1 MTSGRGVESRWKCY
15 NISVL
20 ATQPAVYN
28 NIRPGIPCM
37 KLSPLA
43 LGLSLALYAATGY
56 AATTAPAP
64 AVAGTAPAA
73 ASPASVAQ
81 QPADDSDATDATNAD
96 GTRNRRPGKVKQLGV
111 VSVTAALDE
120 ARNSLSPDTGSSQ
133 YVITA
138 QNIQALPLGD
148 ATPMNQVLL
157 QAPGV
162 VQDSYGQLH
171 VRGDHAN
178 LQYRIN
184 GVMIPESISGFGQTL
199 DARTI
204 QSVTLLDGAL
214 PAQYGER
221 TAAVIDLTTK
231 SGSDLGNG
239 GSVGITGGSFG
250 TVNPNASFW
259 GHSGNWSYFFT
270 ANYLENNVGIENPT
284 SSRDP
289 IHDHTNQ
296 VKAFGDVSYL
306 INDNTRLSLM
316 FGVTN
321 NRFQIPNNP
330 GLTPQ
335 FGYLDVTN
343 FDSANLNERQN
354 EQTRFGVLAL
364 QGKLGDTAYQVSVG
378 QRYSG
383 LQYYPDEIGDLMFN
397 GVAGQINQGDRATTL
412 QADFSMP
419 WAGNHTL
426 RYGLYGEFD
435 RAYTNTYSQVFPAD
449 DAGNQTS
456 TVPFNVFTGDRILA
470 KTMAAYVQDQWDIN
484 DQWTVNYGLR
494 GDRYQAFRTE
504 SQLSPRVGVVWQ
516 ATDSTTVHAGYS
528 RYFTPP
534 QTELISTENI
544 QAFANTTNAVLNYG
558 NNAPLT
564 ERSNYYDIGVSQN
577 IGSAWTLGF
586 DSYYRDVSR
595 LQDEGQFGAALV
607 YSTFNY
613 RYGKIRGNEF
623 SVTFNQGPLSA
634 YFNFAFS
641 RAMGKD
647 VITSQYNFH
656 PDDLAYIADHW
667 IHLDHDQ
674 KLSSSGGINYA
685 INDDTKVGAD
695 YLFGSGLRED
705 GLTPNGLSLPS
716 YFQLNFNV
724 SHDFNFDSFGKLH
737 TQLALLNALDR
748 TYELRSGTGVGVG
761 APQFGPRRGLYL
773 TLQKDF

>member
-1 MTSGRGVESRWKCY
+1 
-15 NISVL
+15 
-20 ATQPAVYN
+20 
-28 NIRPGIPCM
+28 M

-43 LGLSLALYAATGY
+43 LGLSLALYAVSSY
-56 AATTAPAP
+56 AATAIPTLDIPGTTP
-64 AVAGTAPAA
+64 AVASSAA
-73 ASPASVAQ
+73 TAQ
-81 QPADDSDATDATNAD
+81 QPADSNAD
-96 GTRNRRPGKVKQLGV
+96 DTSGAAGSRNRRPSKVQQLGTI
-111 VSVTAALDE
+111 SVTAALDQ
-120 ARNSLSPDTGSSQ
+120 ARNGLSPDTGSSQ

-184 GVMIPESISGFGQTL
+184 GVMIPESISGFGQSL
-199 DARTI
+199 DPRTI

-221 TAAVIDLTTK
+221 TAAVVDINTK
-231 SGSDLGNG
+231 SGSDLNNG

-250 TVNPNASFW
+250 TVNPYASLW

-270 ANYLENNVGIENPT
+270 ANYLENNIGIENPT
-284 SSRDP
+284 PSRDP

-296 VKAFGDVSYL
+296 IKAFGDVTYL
-306 INDNTRLSLM
+306 INNDTRLSLM
-316 FGVTN
+316 FGSTN

-330 GLTPQ
+330 SQVPQ
-335 FGYLDVTN
+335 FGYLDITTFN
-343 FDSANLNERQN
+343 SADLNERQD
-354 EQTRFGVLAL
+354 EETRFGALAL
-364 QGKLGDTAYQVSVG
+364 QGKFADTHYQVSVG

-383 LQYYPDEIGDLMFN
+383 LQYYPDDIGDLMFN

-419 WAGNHTL
+419 WASNHTL
-426 RYGLYGEFD
+426 RYGLYGELD
-435 RAYTNTYSQVFPAD
+435 RAYTHTYSQVFPAD

-456 TVPFNVFTGDRILA
+456 TVPFSIFTGDRILA

-484 DQWTVNYGLR
+484 DSWTVNYGVR
-494 GDRYQAFRTE
+494 GDRYQAFREE

-544 QAFANTTNAVLNYG
+544 EAFAGTTNAVKNYG
-558 NNAPLT
+558 NNTPLA
-564 ERSNYYDIGVSQN
+564 ERSHYFDVGISQN

-586 DSYYRDVSR
+586 DSYYRQVDR

-613 RYGKIRGNEF
+613 KYGRVRGNEF
-623 SVTFNQGPLSA
+623 SLTYNQGPLSA
-634 YFNFAFS
+634 YFNFAYS

-647 VITSQYNFH
+647 VITSQYNFS
-656 PDDLAYIADHW
+656 PDELAYIADHW

-674 KLSSSGGINYA
+674 KLTSSGGINYA
-685 INDDTKVGAD
+685 ITDATKVGAD
-695 YLFGSGLRED
+695 YIFGSGLRED
-705 GLTPNGLSLPS
+705 GLTPNGLSLPY
-716 YFQLNFNV
+716 YFQLNLNV
-724 SHDFNFDSFGKLH
+724 SHDFNFESFGKLH
-737 TQLALLNALDR
+737 TQLALINALDR

-761 APQFGPRRGLYL
+761 APQYGPRRGVYL

>member
-1 MTSGRGVESRWKCY
+1 
-15 NISVL
+15 
-20 ATQPAVYN
+20 
-28 NIRPGIPCM
+28 M

-43 LGLSLALYAATGY
+43 LGLSLALYAVASY
-56 AATTAPAP
+56 AAAATPASDPSNTTPA
-64 AVAGTAPAA
+64 TAA
-73 ASPASVAQ
+73 ASASAQ
-81 QPADDSDATDATNAD
+81 QPTESDADDSSSDAS
-96 GTRNRRPGKVKQLGV
+96 GSRNRRPNKVKQLGA
-111 VSVTAALDE
+111 VSVTAALD
-120 ARNSLSPDTGSSQ
+120 ASRNSLSPDTGSSE
-133 YVITA
+133 YVISS
-138 QNIQALPLGD
+138 QDIQALPLG
-148 ATPMNQVLL
+148 ASTPMNQVLL

-178 LQYRIN
+178 LQYRID

-199 DARTI
+199 DPRTI
-204 QSVTLLDGAL
+204 QSVSLLDGAL

-221 TAAVIDLTTK
+221 TAAVVNITTK
-231 SGSDLGNG
+231 SGSDLANG

-250 TVNPNASFW
+250 TVNPYASFW
-259 GHSGNWSYFFT
+259 GHSGDWSYFFT
-270 ANYLENNVGIENPT
+270 ANYMENNVGIENPT
-284 SSRDP
+284 ASRDP

-306 INDNTRLSLM
+306 INNDTRLSLM

-330 GLTPQ
+330 SQTPQ

-343 FDSANLNERQN
+343 FNSANLDERQN

-364 QGKLGDTAYQVSVG
+364 QGKFGDTAYQVSIG

-397 GVAGQINQGDRATTL
+397 GVAGQINQGDRASTL

-419 WAGNHTL
+419 WATNHTL
-426 RYGLYGEFD
+426 RYGVYGEFD
-435 RAYTNTYSQVFPAD
+435 RAYTNTYSQVFPANPD
-449 DAGNQTS
+449 GTQAS
-456 TVPFNVFTGDRILA
+456 TVPFSVFTGDRILA
-470 KTMAAYVQDQWDIN
+470 KTMAAYVQDQWDIS
-484 DQWTVNYGLR
+484 DSWTVNYGLR
-494 GDRYQAFRTE
+494 GDRYQAFREE

-544 QAFANTTNAVLNYG
+544 EAFADTTNAVKNYG
-558 NNAPLT
+558 NNTPMT

-577 IGSAWTLGF
+577 IGSAWTVGF

-595 LQDEGQFGAALV
+595 LQDEGQFGTALI

-623 SVTFNQGPLSA
+623 SVTYNEGPISA

-647 VITSQYNFH
+647 VITSQYNFA
-656 PDDLAYIADHW
+656 PDELAYIAGHW

-674 KLSSSGGINYA
+674 KLTSSGGINYA
-685 INDDTKVGAD
+685 ITDNTKVGAD

-705 GLTPNGLSLPS
+705 GLTPNGVSLPD
-716 YFQLNFNV
+716 YFQLNLNV
-724 SHDFNFDSFGKLH
+724 SHDFNFDGFGKLH
-737 TQLALLNALDR
+737 TQLALINALDR
-748 TYELRSGTGVGVG
+748 SYELRSGTGVGVG
-761 APQFGPRRGLYL
+761 APQYGPRRGLYL